1 MRRQAGFT
9 LLEMV
14 VSTALFAAGAIYIYS
29 TFAGVTVS
37 SSNATIEV
45 DLSSQNK
52 KGMTRL
58 YNELQASSMNTH
70 DIDDSGVEQAVL
82 TVEADNG
89 APAPSTQ
96 ARVVTRTFTAPA
108 QDANQGWLLGEAKE
122 QAREKTINTQSR
134 LRFRKVIGYRFNE
147 AAGTILPEW
156 SPEIVYRVN
165 NRRQLQRTVT
175 GRPPTTVATYVDAF
189 DVDTSVD
196 GTIVITL
203 ITAKRRPSGGGWR
216 RYANSITVHPK
227 N

>member
-1 MRRQAGFT
+1 MRRNAGFT
-9 LLEMV
+9 LLEMTV
-14 VSTALFAAGAIYIYS
+14 ATTLFAAGAVYIYS
-29 TFAGVTVS
+29 TFASVTVS
-37 SSNATIEV
+37 SVNATVEI

-58 YNELQASSMNTH
+58 FNELQASSLGTH

-82 TVEADNG
+82 WVDADNG
-89 APAPSTQ
+89 APPPSTN
-96 ARVVTRTFTAPA
+96 ALIVTRTFSAPD
-108 QDANQGWLLGEAKE
+108 QDSRGWRLGKAKE
-122 QAREKTINTQSR
+122 QAREKRIVTQSR

-156 SPEIVYRVN
+156 SPEIIYQVN

-175 GRPPTTVATYVDAF
+175 GRRPTVVALWVDAF
-189 DVDTSVD
+189 DIDTSVD

-203 ITAKRRPSGGGWR
+203 ITAKRRPSGRGWR
-216 RYANSITVHPK
+216 RYANATTVHPK

>member
-1 MRRQAGFT
+1 MRKNAGFT

-14 VSTALFAAGAIYIYS
+14 VSTALFLAGSLYVYS

-37 SSNATIEV
+37 SADATIEI

-58 YNELQASSMNTH
+58 YNELQASSMSNH

-82 TVEADNG
+82 SVEADTG
-89 APAPSTQ
+89 APPPSTS
-96 ARVVTRTFTAPA
+96 ALVVTRTFTAPGT
-108 QDANQGWLLGEAKE
+108 DAEGWLLGEAKE
-122 QAREKTINTQSR
+122 QAREKNITTQSR
-134 LRFRKVIGYRFNE
+134 LRFRKVIGYRFNA

-156 SPEIVYRVN
+156 SPEVVYQIN
-165 NRRQLQRTVT
+165 NLRQLQRTVA
-175 GRPPTTVATYVDAF
+175 GRPPTVVALYVDAF

-203 ITAKRRPSGGGWR
+203 ITAKRRPSGRGWR